1 MPIMGWHGAGGS
13 LRFLD
18 IRLGSMAAS
27 VLHTQT
33 QRERERWREM
43 FKNSLGR
50 FSLAGRM
57 HPFAGKI
64 RIWDNFTDPLKLYPL
79 LQIPPNIQ
87 KLSLTHLELSKIL
100 T

>member
-1 MPIMGWHGAGGS
+1 MPIMGWYRAGGS

-18 IRLGSMAAS
+18 IRFGSMAAS

-33 QRERERWREM
+33 QRERERERERWREM

-57 HPFAGKI
+57 HPFGGK
-64 RIWDNFTDPLKLYPL
+64 
-79 LQIPPNIQ
+79 
-87 KLSLTHLELSKIL
+87 
-100 T
+100 